1 VAAPERERAVLPG
14 LVPQGQRQARRD
26 QVQQASI
33 VVTGAEA
40 FTRVS
45 SYDCNQRGHV
55 VTVHINEQYEP
66 TWVLC
71 IHCDKAWKVVAK

>member
-1 VAAPERERAVLPG
+1 M
-14 LVPQGQRQARRD
+14 
-26 QVQQASI
+26 
-33 VVTGAEA
+33 VTGAEA